1 MTLYEVN
8 EYYGKSYKK
17 ITKAL
22 MYLVE
27 TFTFEVDKSCGKY
40 LEVECKDGRGRY
52 FKVNHGISNKYP
64 YNVWWKSNRYEN
76 MEVKHFHTQSEVVEY
91 IKSIFA

>member
-1 MTLYEVN
+1 MTRYEV
-8 EYYGKSYKK
+8 EKYYGKSYQK
-17 ITKAL
+17 ITEVL

-27 TFTFEVDKSCGKY
+27 TFTFKVDKSRGKC
-40 LEVECKDGRGRY
+40 LEVECKDERGRY
-52 FKVNHGISNKYP
+52 LKVSHRISNKYP

-76 MEVKHFHTQSEVVEY
+76 MEQKHFRTQSEVVEY